1 MTMKHISIFMAALFG
16 VLILTTSCN
25 DEWKE
30 EQYTQYI
37 SFKAPL
43 NDLGVT
49 DVYVPYS
56 RHADDGSYLYGEG
69 LSSYQLPVIVSGSV
83 HNENNIT
90 VHVGIDPDTLAQL
103 NYEKFSQRKDLYY
116 VNMEQYATF
125 PETVN
130 VPSGNDVSLLDVH
143 FDFNGIDMSQ
153 KWLLPLE
160 IKDSPSY
167 GYTSHPRK
175 NYAKALL
182 RVFPFNN
189 FSGNYSATTLK
200 MARTTNIEDGIGG
213 EESRA
218 YVVDE
223 NTVFFYA
230 GIRIDEDRM
239 DRNNYKVFFRFEP
252 EGDGNRGK
260 VEIYTDNPAMKLV
273 VNNDAEFS
281 VYEQY
286 DDVRPYLL
294 HHYIIINTKSF
305 KKIIDAIGG
314 IDIDVPK
321 RMHYEDPWDDD
332 GGLIID
338 FHPGMQHMDG
348 AKAVVGKLKGYDSGD
363 VTIETGGSDIRFDKS
378 RVALVKLH
386 ISI

>member
-130 VPSGNDVSLLDVH
+130 VPSGTDVSLLDMH

-239 DRNNYKVFFRFEP
+239 DRNNYKVFFHFEP

-294 HHYIIINTKSF
+294 HHYIIINNINYNFTDYTSSVSTEF
-305 KKIIDAIGG
+305 EYNVTGSLTLERPINTQIPNEDQAI
-314 IDIDVPK
+314 
-321 RMHYEDPWDDD
+321 EW
-332 GGLIID
+332 
-338 FHPGMQHMDG
+338 
-348 AKAVVGKLKGYDSGD
+348 
-363 VTIETGGSDIRFDKS
+363 
-378 RVALVKLH
+378 
-386 ISI
+386 